1 MFLQYYEINNFRF
14 SLATDCDELKTGLDL
29 LSPAMAARPGKC
41 STEWT
46 VCRFQNQQRGLR
58 SYRLYESGNLIC
70 ETDDTIRLLDSLEWA
85 IMTGILQNTRHLVQL
100 HAAGV
105 DVDGQALLFVGP
117 SGAGKTSLVLSLLL
131 KGWKCLSDEVILVEP
146 GTNRVMPL
154 PRSFH
159 IHSRTLN
166 LFSELSA
173 TEHESTSMD
182 NRGKIRFDPATVL
195 SEWVASSS
203 APAWVIFPC
212 YRPGNCND
220 LIPIGETEA
229 MTLLIGQTINLLDH
243 GERGLE
249 TLMELVRNCRCFR
262 FNTGD
267 IQGASLAISRLVRQ
281 QASLC
286 YCRDPRAGAE
296 AEFNKPGL
304 RN

>member
-1 MFLQYYEINNFRF
+1 MFRQCYKVHNFRF
-14 SLATDCDELKTGLDL
+14 SLATDCEELKSELGLL
-29 LSPAMAARPGKC
+29 TRAMAAKPGKC
-41 STEWT
+41 STAWT
-46 VCRFQNQQRGLR
+46 VSGFQDQQRGLR

-70 ETDDTIRLLDSLEWA
+70 ETDDRARLLDTLEWA
-85 IMTGILQNTRHLVQL
+85 IMTGILQSTRHFIQL

-131 KGWKCLSDEVILVEP
+131 KGLKCLSDEVILVEP
-146 GTNRVMPL
+146 GTNRVLPL

-173 TEHESTSMD
+173 TEPESTSID
-182 NRGKIRFDPATVL
+182 NRGKIRFDPAIVL

-212 YRPGNCND
+212 YRLGNCND
-220 LIPIGETEA
+220 LVPIGETEA

-249 TLMELVRNCRCFR
+249 TLLELVRNCRCFR

-267 IQGASLAISRLVRQ
+267 IHGASLAISRLVRQ
-281 QASLC
+281 QATLC
-286 YCRDPRAGAE
+286 SAE
-296 AEFNKPGL
+296 IREQVL
-304 RN
+304 RQNLVNLN